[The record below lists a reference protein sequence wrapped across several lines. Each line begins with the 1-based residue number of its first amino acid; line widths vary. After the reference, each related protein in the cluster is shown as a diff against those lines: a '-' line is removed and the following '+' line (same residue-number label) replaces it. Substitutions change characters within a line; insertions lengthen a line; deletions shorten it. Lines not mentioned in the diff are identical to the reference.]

1 MLKLITIALA
11 ILIIQKIAEKVKNIF
26 RLSFPEYLEMGPIM
40 SDVSPLLSSLKK
52 VKKLSSRKHAES
64 YSALCPCL
72 SHSDK
77 TPSLCVDVTHTGK
90 ILIYCR
96 AGCSTAAVLESVGL
110 NMADLFPDNDYK
122 RPPGYKPDEIDHAL
136 IVSQI
141 CQSDL
146 KNKKTP
152 KREDLEIINR
162 ALKILLFTKN
172 LLEKNHAP

>member
-1 MLKLITIALA
+1 MKGKMNSETLV
-11 ILIIQKIAEKVKNIF
+11 IIQKIAEKVKNIS
-26 RLSFPEYLEMGPIM
+26 RLFFPEHPERRLLM
-40 SDVSPLLSSLKK
+40 SDVGLLLSRLEK
-52 VKKLSSRKHAES
+52 VKTLPPKKHLES
-64 YSALCPCL
+64 YSALCPCP

-141 CQSDL
+141 CLSDL

-152 KREDLEIINR
+152 KREDLPTINR
-162 ALKILLFTKN
+162 ALKTLLFTKT
-172 LLEKNHAP
+172 LLEKSI